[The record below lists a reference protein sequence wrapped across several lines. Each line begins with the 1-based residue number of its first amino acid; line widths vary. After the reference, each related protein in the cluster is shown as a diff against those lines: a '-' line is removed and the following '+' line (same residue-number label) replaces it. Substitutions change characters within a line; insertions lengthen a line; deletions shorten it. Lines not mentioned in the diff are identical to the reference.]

1 MEMKKNKLVDFK
13 ESLRN
18 AMIKNFERDGFLAPV
33 MFFYKG
39 NTPMIG
45 QIPFELLENPT
56 GKDILAG
63 IIRITCQEPDVL
75 AAGIIMEANGAKVD
89 VDTENAEKLISGEL
103 SVADYK
109 DKQDLIVMVF
119 STPEEE
125 EMFAYEVNCENKTV
139 GELFSG
145 ESLKHFSGT
154 FANFFCWNKN

>member
-1 MEMKKNKLVDFK
+1 MASEKLNTFK
-13 ESLRN
+13 ESMRKS
-18 AMIKNFERDGFLAPV
+18 MIMAFERDGYLTPL

-39 NTPMIG
+39 NFPMIG
-45 QIPFELLENPT
+45 QIPFELLENPD

-63 IIRITCQEPDVL
+63 IIRNVCQEPDVF

-103 SVADYK
+103 SIADYEN
-109 DKQDLIVMVF
+109 KQDLIVMVF
-119 STPEEE
+119 STPEDE

-145 ESLKHFSGT
+145 EALKHFSGT
-154 FANFFCWNKN
+154 FSNFFCWNKN